1 MSLMRSLGRLSGRMS
16 SNKEFISGVMEG
28 LDPRVLAE
36 SINENAGLMAQ
47 VTQYLDAKVIA
58 DSMNESMCFMG
69 EMMKYVDPKAVAEVL
84 NANERILPRFVEGV
98 NPNVFTRSAGT
109 VFSKMRYATYRPPMF
124 QKGGTLEVE
133 EEVIEVVED

>member
-1 MSLMRSLGRLSGRMS
+1 MSLMRSIGRLSGRIS
-16 SNKEFISGVMEG
+16 SNKEFMSGVMEG
-28 LDPRVLAE
+28 IDPRVLAQV
-36 SINENAGLMAQ
+36 INESAGTMAQ
-47 VTQYLDAKVIA
+47 VTRYLDAKVIA
-58 DSMNESMCFMG
+58 DSMSESMAFMG

-124 QKGGTLEVE
+124 QKAE
-133 EEVIEVVED
+133 EGAAEE

>member
-1 MSLMRSLGRLSGRMS
+1 MSLMRSIGRLSGRIS
-16 SNKEFISGVMEG
+16 SNKEFMSGVMEG
-28 LDPRVLAE
+28 IDPRVLAQV
-36 SINENAGLMAQ
+36 INESAGTMAQ
-47 VTQYLDAKVIA
+47 VTRYLDAKVIA
-58 DSMNESMCFMG
+58 DSISDSTAFMG

-124 QKGGTLEVE
+124 QKTE
-133 EEVIEVVED
+133 EGAGEE